1 MLDNSGFGLES
12 TPFGIQ
18 VSLGRPGRKMRYKTI
33 PVLSFLFFIPTLLS
47 FAYAQPQIGEKPPG
61 FITSTLEGKRIAL
74 KDYWEQQGKKV
85 LVLSF
90 FATWCQPCK
99 EDLKYLQ
106 KVQDK
111 NADKGL
117 QVVAV
122 LTQDTSKED
131 RVRGFMR
138 ELGVTLS
145 VLIDEYGIIG
155 KRYAVTALPCNFV
168 VDKGG
173 VLKAKYFG
181 YGEDVK
187 KRFENQLMGLL
198 SKP

>member
-1 MLDNSGFGLES
+1 M
-12 TPFGIQ
+12 
-18 VSLGRPGRKMRYKTI
+18 KYKAI
-33 PVLSFLFFIPTLLS
+33 PILIFLFLSTLLAS
-47 FAYAQPQIGEKPPG
+47 AYAQPEIGEKAPG
-61 FITSTLEGKRIAL
+61 FITSTLDAKRIAL

-99 EDLKYLQ
+99 EDLRYLQ
-106 KVQDK
+106 KVQDQHG
-111 NADKGL
+111 DKGL

-131 RVRGFMR
+131 RVRNFMG

-145 VLIDEYGIIG
+145 VLMDEYGIIG

>member
-1 MLDNSGFGLES
+1 M
-12 TPFGIQ
+12 
-18 VSLGRPGRKMRYKTI
+18 KYKAI
-33 PVLSFLFFIPTLLS
+33 PILICLLFSPTLPPS
-47 FAYAQPQIGEKPPG
+47 AYAQPHIGEKTPG
-61 FITSTLEGKRIAL
+61 FITSTLDGKRIAL
-74 KDYWEQQGKKV
+74 KDFWEQQGKKV

-99 EDLKYLQ
+99 EDLRYLQ
-106 KVQDK
+106 KVQDQHG
-111 NADKGL
+111 DKGL

-131 RVRGFMR
+131 RVRNFMG

-145 VLIDEYGIIG
+145 VLMDEYGIIG

-168 VDKGG
+168 VDKDGI
-173 VLKAKYFG
+173 LKAKYFG

-198 SKP
+198 LKP